1 MGLERFAEAKTLLK
15 EIISTAYND
24 GVISLDEQKD
34 LLNNLERARLR
45 IGFIGQI
52 KTGKSTLINAL
63 IFRKPVMP
71 VSATPMTASL
81 CFLTYGDKPKVE
93 VEFFSKEDWDFI
105 VKEASK
111 KETNSQWAKE
121 LVDSA
126 TAIKGEIGILLDSTR
141 SISFS
146 DLEKYV
152 GKDGKYVPLVKAL
165 KIDYPLDILKD
176 VEIVDTPGINDP
188 IVSRERRTMEFLKDC
203 DVVLFVIYAGRPFDK
218 ADYDLLDRLLAS
230 GVGKTCFV
238 LNKIDTIL
246 EEEGNI
252 EKAKQRIMEAIQ
264 EHIKTAKKDGETIK
278 EDILKEAQKEI
289 ICVSSL
295 WAMLGSMKE
304 EDIKNDE
311 DMFYHYEKTKKDF
324 PQIKTLQDF
333 YTYSRLPDL
342 IDKIMSIVEKNKIK
356 ILMSKPASTIYLR
369 YNEKLE
375 GFKRDV
381 LGKEKEIKNLDKGL
395 KELERELKEV
405 RENKGKFEEYI
416 STWGYNAR
424 KNIKG
429 IQDRLN
435 NIILEKIHK
444 FYKDIINSLPEKKG
458 WFEKEY
464 LYKKKCVNIIYAKY
478 KDLEKDLSLDILK
491 YREELIDKIEKS
503 LKELRDYII
512 EGSQR
517 LTFTHG
523 LYMDLLNNV
532 FETISQKLKID
543 LSFPLNVVDSY
554 KNLNT
559 GDFFDFLFALIKDSS
574 FLTPFFG
581 LAETI
586 SWGRTKSRYEIIEE
600 FRNNVEN
607 IELKVKDQLENYFE
621 KLNSYILQIKGKIES
636 QVINPVEKSIQ
647 EAIRNKDNK
656 EQHKAKLMDE
666 ISKLNSQISVF
677 EQKRKG
683 INDIIKK
690 YKLLLED
697 QI

>member
-1 MGLERFAEAKTLLK
+1 
-15 EIISTAYND
+15 
-24 GVISLDEQKD
+24 
-34 LLNNLERARLR
+34 
-45 IGFIGQI
+45 
-52 KTGKSTLINAL
+52 
-63 IFRKPVMP
+63 
-71 VSATPMTASL
+71 
-81 CFLTYGDKPKVE
+81 
-93 VEFFSKEDWDFI
+93 
-105 VKEASK
+105 
-111 KETNSQWAKE
+111 
-121 LVDSA
+121 
-126 TAIKGEIGILLDSTR
+126 
-141 SISFS
+141 
-146 DLEKYV
+146 
-152 GKDGKYVPLVKAL
+152 VKAL
-165 KIDYPLDILKD
+165 KIDYPLDIFKD

-238 LNKIDTIL
+238 LNKIDIIL

-252 EKAKQRIMEAIQ
+252 EKANQRIKEAIQ
-264 EHIKTAKKDGETIK
+264 EHIKKAKKDGETIK

-311 DMFYHYEKTKKDF
+311 DMSYHYEKTKKDF

-333 YTYSRLPDL
+333 YTYSRLPEL
-342 IDKIMSIVEKNKIK
+342 IDKIMSIAEKDKIK

-369 YNEKLE
+369 YKEKLE

-381 LGKEKEIKNLDKGL
+381 LGKEEEIKNLDRAL
-395 KELERELKEV
+395 KELEKELKEV

-416 STWGYNAR
+416 STWGYDAR

-444 FYKDIINSLPEKKG
+444 FYKNIINSLPEKKG
-458 WFEKEY
+458 WFEEEDS
-464 LYKKKCVNIIYAKY
+464 YKKKCANMIYDEY
-478 KDLEKDLSLDILK
+478 KNLKKDLSSDISE
-491 YREELIDKIEKS
+491 YREKLIDKIEKS
-503 LKELRDYII
+503 LTELRDYII
-512 EGSQR
+512 EDSQR

-532 FETISQKLKID
+532 FETISQTLKID
-543 LSFPLNVVDSY
+543 LSFSLNVVDSY
-554 KNLNT
+554 KNLIT
-559 GDFFDFLFALIKDSS
+559 GGFVAPLIGLVD
-574 FLTPFFG
+574 TIFG
-581 LAETI
+581 
-586 SWGRTKSRYEIIEE
+586 GRSNSRYEIIEE
-600 FRNNVEN
+600 FRNDVEN
-607 IELKVKDQLENYFE
+607 IKLKVKDQLENYFE

-656 EQHKAKLMDE
+656 EQHKAKLMGE

-677 EQKRKG
+677 EQKREG

-697 QI
+697 KI